1 MDSNTRKQD
10 VLRLITETFVHTN
23 QPVGSIQV
31 AEQLP
36 YEVSSATIR
45 NDMAEMTALGLLAQP
60 HTSAGRI
67 PTELG
72 YQHYVKVLVRRQ
84 KELSKRQQE
93 VLSRHL
99 KSIRDLQSRYQAAAK
114 MLAEATGNV
123 SFLMDADKVYFSG
136 LSQMAQLP
144 EFDDLAFRSRMMEAV
159 EKPQEFV
166 KSLGELSKQ
175 EGAQVLIGSSQNMKN
190 ATVVIS
196 QFGPV
201 GNKRVISIIG
211 PTRMRYDKTLPLVNY
226 MKKLL
231 EEL

>member
-10 VLRLITETFVHTN
+10 VLRLIIETFVHTN
-23 QPVGSIQV
+23 QPVGSMQV

-45 NDMAEMTALGLLAQP
+45 NDMVEMTALGLLAQP
-60 HTSAGRI
+60 HTSAGRV

-72 YQHYVKVLVRRQ
+72 YQHYVKVLVQRQ
-84 KELSKRQQE
+84 KELSKKQQE

-99 KSIRDLQSRYQAAAK
+99 KSIRDLQERYRAAAK

-144 EFDDLAFRSRMMEAV
+144 EFEDQSFRTRMMEAV
-159 EKPQEFV
+159 ERPQEFV
-166 KSLGELSKQ
+166 KSLGDLSEQ
-175 EGAQVLIGSSQNMKN
+175 DDAQVLIGSGQNMQN

-196 QFGPV
+196 QFGPQ
-201 GNKRVISIIG
+201 GHKRVISIIG